1 LPTNHWPRSPRT
13 SARAEAGAQIVLAID
28 RNYLAQAA
36 TLLVSL
42 SAAASEIL
50 PTTLLYCDLS
60 APDVR
65 ALERVSAALNW
76 PLDMRW
82 VALPSGL
89 PVSDWVTSATYLR
102 LFAPASCAD
111 SSHVVYL
118 DVDMLVLEDMTPL
131 LATIPQ
137 ALVAAVQDHFHR
149 TFETG
154 QALPGY
160 RTGASSRTPYFN
172 AGVLVIDVAQWHR
185 QDVTERALRFI
196 HDNPQH
202 IRFWDQDALNVVLEG
217 QWESLAPEWNC
228 FPFRDLLD
236 RYDWREPASENK
248 PLEELFDLEDRARVL
263 HFAGPKKPWHE
274 GYRPTTSRRLYRS
287 MAGVAARLTAG
298 SA

>member
-1 LPTNHWPRSPRT
+1 MAVGH
-13 SARAEAGAQIVLAID
+13 IVLAID
-28 RNYLAQAA
+28 RKYVAQAA

-42 SAAASEIL
+42 SAATSEIV
-50 PTTLLYCDLS
+50 PTTLLHCDLS
-60 APDVR
+60 APDVQ
-65 ALERVSAALNW
+65 ALQRVSAALNW
-76 PLDMRW
+76 PLDMRR

-89 PVSDWVTSATYLR
+89 PVTDWVSPATYLR

-111 SSHVVYL
+111 SSHLLYL

-131 LATIPQ
+131 LTTIPQ
-137 ALVAAVQDHFHR
+137 APVAAVRDHFHR

-160 RTGASSRTPYFN
+160 RTGAFSRTPYFN
-172 AGVLVIDVAQWHR
+172 AGVLVIDVDRWHR

-196 HDNPQH
+196 HDKPQH
-202 IRFWDQDALNVVLEG
+202 IRFWDQDALNFVLEG
-217 QWESLAPEWNC
+217 QWEPLAPEWNC

-236 RYDWREPASENK
+236 QYDWREPMPENE
-248 PLEELFDLEDRARVL
+248 PLEELFNLEDRARVL